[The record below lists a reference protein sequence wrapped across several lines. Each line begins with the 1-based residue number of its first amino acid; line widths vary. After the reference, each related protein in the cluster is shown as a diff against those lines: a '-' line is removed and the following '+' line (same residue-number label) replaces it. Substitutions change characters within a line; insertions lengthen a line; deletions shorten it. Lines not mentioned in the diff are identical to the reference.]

1 MFGQARSKAVGIA
14 AVLGAALALTPA
26 APAAAETA
34 PPCEVMLP
42 PDICEQFFYGPL
54 SAVSSTTYW
63 LTRTAEDTVW
73 DGATFADDTL
83 KCVGWGNCD

>member
-1 MFGQARSKAVGIA
+1 MLGQRPSKAIGIA
-14 AVLGAALALTPA
+14 AALGAAFALTTA

-42 PDICEQFFYGPL
+42 PDVCEQFFYGPL
-54 SAVSSTTYW
+54 STVSSTTYW

-73 DGATFADDTL
+73 DVAMFADDTL
-83 KCVGWGNCD
+83 KCVGWEDCD